1 MVVFLIHRSNYYKL
15 LGPLMEEALRRGLD
29 VEIWIFK
36 DSKGKAHLD
45 PSQLPLALASL
56 KAVIRH
62 FQSQEQVA
70 AELEA
75 TSAKAIFSLHSRSR
89 YKLTNTK
96 AMFITLQHGIDTFAE
111 VDLENLCNTDKLC
124 LYSAF
129 WLDWGARYYQEA
141 HGVDK
146 TRAIDLL
153 QQKAVLTG
161 FPQMDTVYQLEPKE
175 VRKKYG
181 LAEDQKV
188 VLYLPITLGNINGLW
203 PRFFEA
209 DALLQRIGAFWR
221 ATRKHGD
228 FGRTYIRWLLSGW
241 NDRKLAGAIRAFAK
255 NNDAVL
261 IAKARQK
268 DPLRLSVIEQA
279 DLALYDEEHYPST
292 TLELLSIADV
302 CVQFYS
308 FAALESAYC
317 GVYGLTIDRPS
328 PVSDVGEPEPVYHR
342 LWRTRDEGSA
352 FNAPGVNMWMTIPD
366 VIQKLPGLS
375 LTEMQI
381 NTEMRADYIERFMG
395 STDGKASERILDL
408 VTA

>member
-15 LGPLMEEALRRGLD
+15 LGPLIEEALRRGLD
-29 VEIWIFK
+29 VEIWIFR
-36 DSKGKAHLD
+36 DSKGKVHLD
-45 PSQLPLALASL
+45 PSQLPLALVSSR
-56 KAVIRH
+56 AVIRH
-62 FQSQEQVA
+62 FQSIEEVSTEL
-70 AELEA
+70 AE
-75 TSAKAIFSLHSRSR
+75 TSAKAVFSLHSRSR
-89 YKLTNTK
+89 YKVATTK

-111 VDLENLCNTDKLC
+111 VDLESLCNTDKLC

-129 WLDWGARYYQEA
+129 WLDWGASYYAEVR
-141 HGVDK
+141 GVDK
-146 TRAIDLL
+146 ARATSLL
-153 QQKAVLTG
+153 QQKVALTG
-161 FPQMDTVYQLEPKE
+161 FPQMDNVDQAEPKE
-175 VRKKYG
+175 IRKKYG
-181 LAEDQKV
+181 LAADQKL

-203 PRFFEA
+203 PRFFAA
-209 DALLQRIGAFWR
+209 DTLFQRIQAFWQ
-221 ATRKHGD
+221 ATLKYGD

-268 DPLRLSVIEQA
+268 DPLRPSVIEQA

-302 CVQFYS
+302 CIHFYS
-308 FAALESAYC
+308 FAALEAAYC

-342 LWRTRDEGSA
+342 LWRTREQGSA

-381 NTEMRADYIERFMG
+381 DTEMRAEYIERFMG
-395 STDGKASERILDL
+395 SSDGKASERILDL
-408 VTA
+408 VTT